1 MQVSVIIPT
10 YKPQSYFLECI
21 RSIQNQTFSHDQFE
35 VIVVLN
41 GSGESYYSFISSCI
55 EKLKSDISFII
66 LQTDVPGVSNARN
79 IGIDNSN
86 GEYITF
92 IDDDD
97 YISDDYLSELF
108 SIVKETG
115 ATPISYLL
123 SFMDG
128 ENNYFESY
136 HTTCYER
143 NANKE
148 INSIYKVRDFFQIS
162 PCKMLSKEQINGFRF
177 DTDFVNSEDALFMY
191 AVSRNVN
198 RIVFTGKNACYY
210 RRVRAN
216 SANFHERTKLNVAM
230 NEVKIIKR
238 MAKYWIKSPIE
249 YNFLFTISKPF
260 ALLKRLIL
268 G

>member
-10 YKPQSYFLECI
+10 YKPQSYFIECI
-21 RSIQNQTFSHDQFE
+21 RSIQNQTFFHDQFE

-41 GSGESYYSFISSCI
+41 GCGEPYSSFISSCI
-55 EKLKSDISFII
+55 EKLNSDILFRI
-66 LQTDVPGVSNARN
+66 LQTDTPGVSNARN

-92 IDDDD
+92 VDDDD

-108 SIVKETG
+108 FIVKELK

-128 ENNYFESY
+128 DNDFFDSY
-136 HTTCYER
+136 HTICYER
-143 NANKE
+143 NINKA
-148 INSIYKVRDFFQIS
+148 ISIYNVREFFQIS
-162 PCKMLSKEQINGFRF
+162 PCKMLSKKQIDGFRF
-177 DTDFVNSEDALFMY
+177 DTDFANSEDALFMY
-191 AVSRNVN
+191 AVSRNVD
-198 RIVFTGKNACYY
+198 RIVLTSKKACYY

-216 SANFHERTKLNVAM
+216 SANFRNRSRLEVAT
-230 NEVKIIKR
+230 NELHIIKK
-238 MAKYWIKSPIE
+238 MAKYWIKAPIE
-249 YNFLFTISKPF
+249 YNFLFTVSKPF